1 MNEIPLI
8 TRLVIKNY
16 RSLLDVDVALTPLT
30 VLVGKNG
37 VGKSNVINVLH
48 FVRDGLMY
56 GFDKAVTAHG
66 GMSSLLCWFVDE
78 SEHIRIELCL
88 DGASWSGEYAF
99 SFGASKKNGCEIT
112 SERLTYKE
120 KNRDKHLSVSN
131 GNGCEQAASSL
142 DNLGKS
148 ASPLFEVLDG
158 KLIRLPELIE
168 RVRQS
173 NPNASHRSLTV
184 SKSAFYLSEVAAIS
198 PPAKRVRDFLVN
210 MSFYDLSPAFVRT
223 PQKATLPMPLLEN
236 GSNLATVLLEIQ
248 KGKKDYLITQAL
260 KVAVEGIEGYSILPV
275 GQHLVTKLHYRFL
288 NGKVREVISDLS
300 DEASGTIRIL
310 ATLAALYQQR
320 FPSLLSIEEAEK
332 EIHPDALELLG
343 DMLEVATDSYQV
355 IITTHSPDLITY
367 LPADSLRVVDKVAG
381 LTKIAPISKEQ
392 YDTIAENIFSAGG
405 LMRLEGLERKEEPI
419 LE

>member
-8 TRLVIKNY
+8 TRLVVKNY
-16 RSLLDVDVALTPLT
+16 RSLLDVDIALTPLT

-37 VGKSNVINVLH
+37 VGKSNLIDVLR
-48 FVRDGLMY
+48 FVRDALMY

-78 SEHIRIELCL
+78 SEHIRIQLYL
-88 DGASWSGEYAF
+88 DGPSWSGEYSF
-99 SFGASKKNGCEIT
+99 SFGATKENGCEIK

-120 KNRDKHLSVSN
+120 KERDKHLSLSN
-131 GNGCEQAASSL
+131 RNGCEQAASTL
-142 DNLGKS
+142 DKS

-158 KLIRLPELIE
+158 KLIRLPELIA

-173 NPNASHRSLTV
+173 NPNTSHPSLTV

-198 PPAKRVRDFLVN
+198 PPAKSVRDFLVN
-210 MSFYDLSPAFVRT
+210 MSFYDLSPALMRE

-236 GSNLATVLLEIQ
+236 GGNLAAVLLELQ
-248 KGKKDYLITQAL
+248 RGKHDYLITQAL

-288 NGKVREVISDLS
+288 NGREREVISDLS
-300 DEASGTIRIL
+300 DEANGTIRIL
-310 ATLAALYQQR
+310 ATLAALYQQH
-320 FPSLLSIEEAEK
+320 FPPLLSIEEAEK

-367 LPADSLRVVDKVAG
+367 LPADTQRVVDKVAG
-381 LTKIAPISKEQ
+381 ITKIAPISKEQ
-392 YDTIAENIFSAGG
+392 YDTIAENIFSAGA
-405 LMRLEGLERKEEPI
+405 LMRLEGLERKEEAI